1 LRYFCLI
8 CDYDGTIAKDSR
20 VAPSTV
26 EALRKTAASG
36 RKLILATG
44 RELDELL
51 AAFPEARIF
60 DRIIAENGAL
70 LYRPASKEE
79 KFLGDPP
86 PPDFIKELAR
96 RGVKPL
102 SVGGCIVATWQ
113 PHQATVL
120 EVIRDLGLELQIV
133 FNKGAVMVLPSSI
146 NKGTGVQAALEE
158 LKLSLHNAVGV
169 GDAEND
175 HAFLGLCE
183 CSVAVANA
191 LPALKER
198 ADFVTQASHGAGV
211 EDLIERLLTRDLQ
224 ELNSRLGRHRTLLG
238 TQTSGEAV
246 SLEPYRSALLV
257 AGPSGCGKSTF
268 VAALVE
274 RLIESQ
280 YQVCLIDPEGDYDE
294 FEVLV
299 TLGGPDRIP
308 GISEVLEVLNAP
320 RQSLS
325 INLLGVKAADRPAFF
340 QAMLAR
346 LQELRS
352 KTGRPHWI
360 ILDEAHHLLPAA
372 LDSATMTIPQD
383 LGSFVLVTV
392 HPDHVSPAILRSVNG
407 IVAVGPEPRG
417 VIKQFNSITGTSWDT
432 RSLQL
437 DSVRIG
443 EVMVMFSDS
452 REPLRV
458 NVKPAKSELRRH
470 RRKYAVGELGE
481 DKSFYFRGPENK
493 LNLRAQ
499 NMNIFTQLAEGIDE
513 ETWSYHL
520 ATSDYSRWLRESVKD
535 QPLAEEVAK
544 IEEDERLPAAES
556 RARII
561 EAIRK
566 HYTQPA

>member
-1 LRYFCLI
+1 
-8 CDYDGTIAKDSR
+8 
-20 VAPSTV
+20 
-26 EALRKTAASG
+26 
-36 RKLILATG
+36 
-44 RELDELL
+44 
-51 AAFPEARIF
+51 
-60 DRIIAENGAL
+60 
-70 LYRPASKEE
+70 
-79 KFLGDPP
+79 
-86 PPDFIKELAR
+86 
-96 RGVKPL
+96 
-102 SVGGCIVATWQ
+102 
-113 PHQATVL
+113 
-120 EVIRDLGLELQIV
+120 
-133 FNKGAVMVLPSSI
+133 
-146 NKGTGVQAALEE
+146 
-158 LKLSLHNAVGV
+158 
-169 GDAEND
+169 
-175 HAFLGLCE
+175 
-183 CSVAVANA
+183 
-191 LPALKER
+191 
-198 ADFVTQASHGAGV
+198 
-211 EDLIERLLTRDLQ
+211 
-224 ELNSRLGRHRTLLG
+224 
-238 TQTSGEAV
+238 
-246 SLEPYRSALLV
+246 
-257 AGPSGCGKSTF
+257 
-268 VAALVE
+268 VE

-383 LGSFVLVTV
+383 LGSLVLVTV

-417 VIKQFNSITGTSWDT
+417 VIKQFNSITGTIWDT

-437 DSVRIG
+437 DSVRTG

-513 ETWSYHL
+513 ETWSHHL